1 MIVSQI
7 AAMAK
12 NRSIGLDN
20 NLPWHI
26 PEDMKFFRDTTKD
39 RICIYGRKTYESL
52 GYKPFPKRPNIV
64 ISRNPD
70 QVPNKE
76 AVIVVSSLE
85 AALEVARG
93 QTDKWGQE
101 VFICGGAEI
110 YKLAIPFSDRI
121 YLTEI
126 HKDYPGDAF
135 FPEFD
140 KTVFKEVYRSKRTD
154 PEPFDFVTYEK
165 DGTSSKF

>member
-110 YKLAIPFSDRI
+110 YKLAIPFIKITREMLFFQSLI
-121 YLTEI
+121 KLFLKKCIAQKEQIQNLLTLLHTKKME
-126 HKDYPGDAF
+126 HLQN
-135 FPEFD
+135 
-140 KTVFKEVYRSKRTD
+140 FKIFLRS
-154 PEPFDFVTYEK
+154 
-165 DGTSSKF
+165 